1 MPLRAL
7 RLSHAAHAFRN
18 AFASS
23 GFRRFG
29 PRFARDYLRI
39 AAGAAGRWGGT
50 DAATLRLL
58 GRDVRVSNRTSGVFL
73 VHEIF
78 VHGAYDFHPARPD
91 PVILDCGANVGMA
104 SLYFRLRFPRARIVA
119 VEPAPAAFRLLRDNV
134 RGLDV
139 DLVEAAVTEDGA
151 PATFYASPDDVA
163 SLSGSVAPELGG
175 GAAAATV
182 QGITLS
188 ALLERAGGEADFLK
202 LDVEG
207 AEYGIFREARRTGAL
222 RRVREVAAEYHALAG
237 ESVAFLVDVLR
248 ESGFAEIGVE
258 TGISGVDGIVRA
270 RRAERG
276 TP

>member
-104 SLYFRLRFPRARIVA
+104 SLYFRLNR
-119 VEPAPAAFRLLRDNV
+119 N
-134 RGLDV
+134 
-139 DLVEAAVTEDGA
+139 EDGRREREIVDKLKNENREQKIA
-151 PATFYASPDDVA
+151 F
-163 SLSGSVAPELGG
+163 PEL
-175 GAAAATV
+175 
-182 QGITLS
+182 
-188 ALLERAGGEADFLK
+188 
-202 LDVEG
+202 
-207 AEYGIFREARRTGAL
+207 EAR
-222 RRVREVAAEYHALAG
+222 
-237 ESVAFLVDVLR
+237 
-248 ESGFAEIGVE
+248 
-258 TGISGVDGIVRA
+258 
-270 RRAERG
+270 
-276 TP
+276 